1 VFDGALED
9 GERAEGGD
17 RGVHGKPVFTFQGA
31 EHGTG
36 IVWQV
41 EDCQLLLL

>member
-31 EHGTG
+31 DRARHG
-36 IVWQV
+36 
-41 EDCQLLLL
+41 DCLAS